1 MTDDLSRRLVELE
14 RELADVRAQLEQAA
28 DSTPVSSRRNLL
40 RVATAAAVGA
50 AGAGITS
57 RSAAAAPGDPVL
69 MGVANTVELVTGLEN
84 NDPTFTDLSGPGP
97 IALRLTSP
105 GGHLHFVG
113 APGDTVLG
121 TYPTGTLAYN
131 ASSGL
136 ELWQI
141 DGISPGTRPTLL
153 ARPGTAG
160 ALTLLLEPVRVYDSR
175 PGATP
180 DLPNDGRIATGDVRT
195 IGLLDSGAEGFIE
208 NIDAV
213 MINLTVTETI
223 GFGFLTVFAADIT
236 ATPNVSSIN
245 WFADRMSVANHVV
258 SAVDLAQLKVA
269 CGGGGSTHFII
280 DVIGVYG

>member
-14 RELADVRAQLEQAA
+14 RELADVRAQLEQVA
-28 DSTPVSSRRNLL
+28 DSAPLSSRRNLL

-50 AGAGITS
+50 AGAGLAS
-57 RSAAAAPGDPVL
+57 RSAEAATGGNAILGQENTADAVTGIHNTSDPFAAPAGD
-69 MGVANTVELVTGLEN
+69 
-84 NDPTFTDLSGPGP
+84 GP
-97 IALRLTSP
+97 IALRLTSA
-105 GGHLHFVG
+105 GGHLQFVG
-113 APGDTVLG
+113 TPGDTVFG
-121 TYPTGTLAYN
+121 SYPSGTLAYN
-131 ASSGL
+131 STSGL
-136 ELWQI
+136 EIWQPSLGP
-141 DGISPGTRPTLL
+141 DPRPTLL

-195 IGLLDSGAEGFIE
+195 IDLLASGAEGFIE
-208 NIDAV
+208 NIDGV
-213 MINLTVTETI
+213 MMNLTVTDTL
-223 GFGFLTVFAADIT
+223 GFGFLTVFSADIA

-245 WFADRMSVANHVV
+245 WFDNGMSVANHVV

>member
-14 RELADVRAQLEQAA
+14 RELADVRAQLEQAS
-28 DSTPVSSRRNLL
+28 DSPLSSRRNLL

-50 AGAGITS
+50 TAAGFTS
-57 RSAAAAPGDPVL
+57 RSAAADTGDEL
-69 MGVANTVELVTGLEN
+69 ILGEENTADAVTGIHN

-97 IALRLTSP
+97 IALRLTSA
-105 GGHLHFVG
+105 GGHLQFVG
-113 APGDTVLG
+113 TPGDTVLG
-121 TYPTGTLAYN
+121 TYPVGTLAYN
-131 ASSGL
+131 STSGL
-136 ELWQI
+136 ELWQPH
-141 DGISPGTRPTLL
+141 GISPDPRPTLL

-160 ALTLLLEPVRVYDSR
+160 ALTLLFEPVRVYDSR

-180 DLPNDGRIATGDVRT
+180 DLPNDGRISTGQVRT

-208 NIDAV
+208 NIVGV
-213 MINLTVTETI
+213 MMNLTVTNTV
-223 GFGFLTVFAADIT
+223 GFGFLTVFAADI
-236 ATPNVSSIN
+236 AVTPNVSSIN
-245 WFADRMSVANHVV
+245 WFEDGMTVANHVV

>member
-14 RELADVRAQLEQAA
+14 RELADVRAQLEEM
-28 DSTPVSSRRNLL
+28 SEPEPLSSRRNLL

-57 RSAAAAPGDPVL
+57 RSAAAAPGGPAIL
-69 MGVANTVELVTGLEN
+69 GQLNVADAPTSFQN
-84 NDPTFTDLSGPGP
+84 NAAFTNISGPGP
-97 IALRLTSP
+97 IVMQLLSP
-105 GGHLHFVG
+105 GGHLQFVG

-136 ELWQI
+136 ELWQPSLGP
-141 DGISPGTRPTLL
+141 DPRPTLL

-175 PGATP
+175 PGAAP
-180 DLPNDGRIATGDVRT
+180 DLPNDGRIATGQVRT

-208 NIDAV
+208 NIDGV
-213 MINLTVTETI
+213 MMNLTVTDTL
-223 GFGFLTVFAADIT
+223 GFGFLTVFSAGIAV
-236 ATPNVSSIN
+236 TPNVSSIN
-245 WFADRMSVANHVV
+245 WFENGMSVANHVV

>member
-1 MTDDLSRRLVELE
+1 MTDDLSHRLVELE
-14 RELADVRAQLEQAA
+14 RELADVRAQLEEISAPE
-28 DSTPVSSRRNLL
+28 PVSSRRNLL

-57 RSAAAAPGDPVL
+57 RSAAAAPGGPAIL
-69 MGVANTVELVTGLEN
+69 GQHNVADAVTSFEN
-84 NDPTFTDLSGPGP
+84 NAPFTNISGPGP
-97 IALRLTSP
+97 IVMQLSSP
-105 GGHLHFVG
+105 GGHLQFVG

-136 ELWQI
+136 ELWQPAGLGP
-141 DGISPGTRPTLL
+141 DPRPTLL

-175 PGATP
+175 PGAVP
-180 DLPNDGRIATGDVRT
+180 ELPNDGRITTGQVRT
-195 IGLLDSGAEGFIE
+195 IGLLDSGAEGFGE
-208 NIDAV
+208 NIDGV
-213 MINLTVTETI
+213 MINLTATDTL
-223 GFGFLTVFAADIT
+223 GWGFLTVFSAGIT

-245 WFADRMSVANHVV
+245 WFEGGMTIANHVV

-269 CGGGGSTHFII
+269 CGGGGSTHFIV

>member
-1 MTDDLSRRLVELE
+1 MSRRLVELE
-14 RELADVRAQLEQAA
+14 RELADVRAQLEEVSDPA
-28 DSTPVSSRRNLL
+28 PLSSRRNLF

-57 RSAAAAPGDPVL
+57 RTAAADTGDELILGVL
-69 MGVANTVELVTGLEN
+69 NDADLVTGIEN
-84 NDPTFTDLSGPGP
+84 NGPFPDLSGPGP

-105 GGHLHFVG
+105 GGHLQFVG

-121 TYPTGTLAYN
+121 TYPIGTLAYN

-136 ELWQI
+136 ELWQPSLGP
-141 DGISPGTRPTLL
+141 DPRPTLL

-160 ALTLLLEPVRVYDSR
+160 ALTLLFEPVRVYDSR
-175 PGATP
+175 PNAVP
-180 DLPNDGRIATGDVRT
+180 ELPTDGRITTGQVRT
-195 IGLLDSGAEGFIE
+195 IGLLDSGAEGFGE
-208 NIDAV
+208 NIDGV
-213 MINLTVTETI
+213 MINLTVTDTI
-223 GFGFLTVFAADIT
+223 GWGFLTVFSAGIA

-245 WFADRMSVANHVV
+245 WFEGGMTVANHVV

-269 CGGGGSTHFII
+269 CGGGGSTHFIV

>member
-14 RELADVRAQLEQAA
+14 RELADVRAQLDEMSAPEP
-28 DSTPVSSRRNLL
+28 TSSRRNLL

-57 RSAAAAPGDPVL
+57 RSAAAAPGGPAIL
-69 MGVANTVELVTGLEN
+69 GQLNVADAPTSFQN
-84 NDPTFTDLSGPGP
+84 NAAFTNISGPGP
-97 IALRLTSP
+97 IVMQLLSP
-105 GGHLHFVG
+105 GGHLQFVG

-141 DGISPGTRPTLL
+141 DGAGGTRPTLL

-160 ALTLLLEPVRVYDSR
+160 ALTLLFEPIRVYDSR
-175 PGATP
+175 PGAEP
-180 DLPNDGRIATGDVRT
+180 DLPNDGRISTGQVRT
-195 IGLLDSGAEGFIE
+195 IGLLDSGAEGFVE
-208 NIDAV
+208 NIDGV
-213 MINLTVTETI
+213 MMNLTVTDTL
-223 GFGFLTVFAADIT
+223 GYGFLTVFSAGIAV
-236 ATPNVSSIN
+236 TPNVSSIN
-245 WFADRMSVANHVV
+245 WFENGMTVANHVV
-258 SAVDLAQLKVA
+258 SAVDLALLKVA